1 MPTHEKTYE
10 IPIIN
15 ETNKVTIK
23 LNGNNI
29 HFSRNS
35 KVNEKVIIYCIFMG
49 ITRTVEL
56 NHYTKKITISNLEED
71 EEYYIKINYY
81 TYDKI
86 NSMWTLIFVEQQEIK
101 TENINEI
108 IKDTDYNYMLSNN
121 TFINL
126 DNKTKQV
133 QTTFRFKTFYWDS
146 VSTAYFVFGMIIV
159 SMTIFLIITL
169 HWIKSQTDYLRRS
182 YQLEPQGIRMN
193 LMSVM

>member
-1 MPTHEKTYE
+1 
-10 IPIIN
+10 
-15 ETNKVTIK
+15 
-23 LNGNNI
+23 
-29 HFSRNS
+29 
-35 KVNEKVIIYCIFMG
+35 MG
-49 ITRTVEL
+49 ITRTAEL

-81 TYDKI
+81 TFDKI
-86 NSMWTLIFVEQQEIK
+86 NSKWTFIFVEQQEIK

-108 IKDTDYNYMLSNN
+108 IKDTDYNYSLSNN

-159 SMTIFLIITL
+159 SMTIFLIINL
-169 HWIKSQTDYLRRS
+169 HWIKSQADYLRRL
-182 YQLEPQGIRMN
+182 YQFEPQGVPMN
-193 LMSVM
+193 VMSVV